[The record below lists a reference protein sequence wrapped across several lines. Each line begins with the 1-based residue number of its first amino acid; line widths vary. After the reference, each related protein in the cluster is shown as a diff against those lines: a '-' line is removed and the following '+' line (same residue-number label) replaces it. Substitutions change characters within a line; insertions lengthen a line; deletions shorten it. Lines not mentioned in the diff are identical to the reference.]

1 MRKTNSLVFFLNPS
15 KKKEKGARS
24 LEISTRARALCLTAN
39 AKKREGKKRSKS
51 IAYLYLH
58 AFVCFLFA
66 RVLFSFFLRVFCLRA
81 LGFDDILSSFPFPKR
96 RYFSIFL
103 LFLRRNCAK
112 GGNGNEKEGTRRR
125 KERGCFFSFFGGKD
139 LFVVFCPKAHRHESS
154 RSL

>member
-1 MRKTNSLVFFLNPS
+1 MP
-15 KKKEKGARS
+15 ARS
-24 LEISTRARALCLTAN
+24 KSLHARALSHGE
-39 AKKREGKKRSKS
+39 REEARGEKRSKS

-81 LGFDDILSSFPFPKR
+81 LGFDDIRAFPFPKR

-125 KERGCFFSFFGGKD
+125 KERGCFFFVFWRERFVCCFAQKHTDMNHHVLCKGGGRGVQ
-139 LFVVFCPKAHRHESS
+139 LAFAAFYFVQR
-154 RSL
+154 R